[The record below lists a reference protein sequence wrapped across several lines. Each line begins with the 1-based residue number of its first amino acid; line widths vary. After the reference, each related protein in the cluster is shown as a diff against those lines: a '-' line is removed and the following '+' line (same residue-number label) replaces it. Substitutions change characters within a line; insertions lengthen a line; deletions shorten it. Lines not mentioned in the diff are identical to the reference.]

1 MDREDWPPLVVHM
14 DEVEIAV
21 FVPCLEIA
29 ILSSFGAMIQTGFL
43 GAPKKDPKGS
53 LDLES

>member
-29 ILSSFGAMIQTGFL
+29 IFALSFGAMMQTEFSSTKKRIQ
-43 GAPKKDPKGS
+43 KVV
-53 LDLES
+53 